1 MWVYQETPE
10 TAAAKALPEAILP
23 TAQEEP
29 LKQKNRGVLPE
40 TAQEERRSI
49 PAAFSESRGNT
60 PERAAARRSKPS
72 EGDCP
77 SGGGVP
83 SGDLSGGCGGSALRG
98 RRCRNAFL
106 LPELLAE
113 PVFRAGCRRSS
124 APVPNGISHCGR
136 CADGSA
142 VPGAFCPWAA
152 AHLPFYDAV
161 WDRFR
166 IAFVRIAF
174 RFEPTDNICAALRL
188 RYPCI
193 PCGRNVVHVRRI
205 RTAGKRKALFS
216 RLRAWRTGP
225 QHRLAFGSVCPD
237 AVSAPAAL
245 RCGSGDAVSGRAGKT
260 YLS

>member
-1 MWVYQETPE
+1 MSFVPYVVEQSAHGERSYDIFSRLLNDRIIVLSEDVNDTS
-10 TAAAKALPEAILP
+10 ASLVV
-23 TAQEEP
+23 AQ
-29 LKQKNRGVLPE
+29 LLYL
-40 TAQEERRSI
+40 
-49 PAAFSESRGNT
+49 
-60 PERAAARRSKPS
+60 
-72 EGDCP
+72 EGQ
-77 SGGGVP
+77 
-83 SGDLSGGCGGSALRG
+83 DLSGGCGGSALRG